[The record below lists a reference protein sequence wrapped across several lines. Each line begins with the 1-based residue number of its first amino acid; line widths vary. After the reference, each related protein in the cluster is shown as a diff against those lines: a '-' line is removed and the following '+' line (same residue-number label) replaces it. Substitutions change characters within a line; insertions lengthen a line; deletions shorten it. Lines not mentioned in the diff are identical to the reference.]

1 MRLFFS
7 GFLSVGLLLPVIE
20 QIVQPPPPSPI
31 AYLSVQRIMNESIDA
46 KAGAKRLEE
55 LRQTRAKEIGNK
67 QKALEA
73 TRLEL
78 ANAGGILAGSRRVRL
93 SAQESQQQ
101 KELQELSQQS
111 QNDYINA
118 QRTLQA
124 DLRREL
130 NATVGEIAKR
140 KAIRLVL
147 NEDSAVVWASI
158 GTDLT
163 NEVLERLNAA
173 AQKRSAK

>member
-7 GFLSVGLLLPVIE
+7 GFLSLGLLLPVIE

-31 AYLSVQRIMNESIDA
+31 AYLSVQRILNESIDA

-55 LRQTRAKEIGNK
+55 LRQTKAKEIGSK

-93 SAQESQQQ
+93 KAQESQQQ
-101 KELQELSQQS
+101 KELQELSTQS
-111 QNDYINA
+111 QTDYVNA

-130 NATVGEIAKR
+130 QAAVGECAQD
-140 KAIRLVL
+140 RL
-147 NEDSAVVWASI
+147 A
-158 GTDLT
+158 
-163 NEVLERLNAA
+163 
-173 AQKRSAK
+173 

>member
-1 MRLFFS
+1 
-7 GFLSVGLLLPVIE
+7 
-20 QIVQPPPPSPI
+20 
-31 AYLSVQRIMNESIDA
+31 
-46 KAGAKRLEE
+46 
-55 LRQTRAKEIGNK
+55 
-67 QKALEA
+67 
-73 TRLEL
+73 L

-93 SAQESQQQ
+93 KAQESQQQ
-101 KELQELSQQS
+101 KELQELSQQA
-111 QNDYINA
+111 QTDYVNA

-130 NATVGEIAKR
+130 NAAVGEIAKR

-173 AQKRSAK
+173 TQKRGAK

>member
-7 GFLSVGLLLPVIE
+7 GFLSVGLLVPVLD

-31 AYLSVQRIMNESIDA
+31 AYLSVQRILNESLDA

-55 LRQTRAKEIGNK
+55 LRQAKAKEISAK

-78 ANAGGILAGSRRVRL
+78 ANAGGLFAASRRAKL
-93 SAQESQQQ
+93 TAQESLQQ

-111 QNDYINA
+111 QTDYVNA
-118 QRTLQA
+118 QRQLQA

-130 NATVGEIAKR
+130 NAAVGDIAKR

-173 AQKRSAK
+173 AQKRGAK